1 MVHAPRRLLRMFALS
16 LLPLAASCAGVTGP
30 IAAPAPPFG
39 PQDPHA
45 TRGTM
50 GVGQTLRVRYVADC
64 THCTIV
70 YTNGDGQVKH
80 VDERSGLWQR
90 TVAMEIRRG
99 SAVLTA
105 TPVGEKGRVAA
116 LRIYV
121 DDNLRATSEP
131 GPGNQPV
138 SIAAPLLGPGR

>member
-1 MVHAPRRLLRMFALS
+1 MINASRRFPRLLALFF
-16 LLPLAASCAGVTGP
+16 LPLVASCAGMKMSGTG
-30 IAAPAPPFG
+30 AAPPFG
-39 PQDPHA
+39 PQDPQA

-70 YTNGDGQVKH
+70 YTNGDGQVRH
-80 VDERSGLWQR
+80 VDERSGVWQR
-90 TVAMEIRRG
+90 TVAIEVRRG

-105 TPVGEKGRVAA
+105 TPVGEKGRISA

-121 DDNLRATSEP
+121 EERLAARSEP

-138 SIAAPLLGPGR
+138 SISAPLVGS